1 MLGVHVFGYAC
12 DVEGIKEIANKHG
25 LRVIYD
31 GAHAFAS
38 RYKGRSLLGYG
49 DVSTCSFHATKLF
62 HTIEGGACITENA
75 ETAARLDLLRRFGNI
90 GDEYPLPGIN
100 GKQTEFNA
108 AMGLANFDHLA
119 EILAARKHISEL
131 YDSLLSGNIRR
142 PKKQEGLEYNYAYY
156 PAVLRTRKNCWRHL
170 SGWAIGISFRGGIF
184 IRALTDYRI
193 WRRRTAV
200 RYRKTSA
207 GVLRAYRF
215 IRG

>member
-1 MLGVHVFGYAC
+1 MGKYARVHVFGYAC

-156 PAVLRTRKNCWRHL
+156 PAVFADEEKLLAAFKRLGDRDIL
-170 SGWAIGISFRGGIF
+170 P
-184 IRALTDYRI
+184 
-193 WRRRTAV
+193 RRYFYPSLNRLPYLA
-200 RYRKTSA
+200 
-207 GVLRAYRF
+207 
-215 IRG
+215 

>member
-1 MLGVHVFGYAC
+1 
-12 DVEGIKEIANKHG
+12 
-25 LRVIYD
+25 
-31 GAHAFAS
+31 
-38 RYKGRSLLGYG
+38 
-49 DVSTCSFHATKLF
+49 
-62 HTIEGGACITENA
+62 
-75 ETAARLDLLRRFGNI
+75 
-90 GDEYPLPGIN
+90 
-100 GKQTEFNA
+100 
-108 AMGLANFDHLA
+108 MGLANFDHLA

-156 PAVLRTRKNCWRHL
+156 PAVFADEEKLLAAFWPGPFTAVLKR
-170 SGWAIGISFRGGIF
+170 ISFRGGIF